1 MANLYLFRVKVQKAE
16 QGVLFGREMEPS
28 KFVTKVISS
37 KPSGEL
43 REGYI
48 WHIGN
53 VVLIGDE
60 GLSFAAG
67 RTTKKSKELY
77 DENEKNFLEVEDEE
91 SPFTY
96 VYYDI
101 KYGFLAIEPKSKLSP
116 TVKGIARNIEK
127 LLNRQDFVVDSGYRI
142 EISEIWDPEDF
153 LRHIRQAYAVVG
165 FTVHFGKPNP
175 FDVEADFHRPM
186 EKYLEET
193 GGRKGKA
200 TVQGEDL
207 DRDKIEEVTRS
218 VASTG
223 NDASARLRMNEGQRP
238 VTRHLEGDPVTIP
251 IEDEERSDKL
261 TLLDKLRDA
270 YIRVRRHRDE

>member
-1 MANLYLFRVKVQKAE
+1 MANLYLFRIKVIQAE
-16 QGVLFGREMEPS
+16 QGTLFGYDGSPS
-28 KFVTKVISS
+28 DLITKVILM
-37 KPSGEL
+37 KPSDEL

-53 VVLIGDE
+53 VSLINNE
-60 GLSFAAG
+60 GLIFAVG

-77 DENEKNFLEVEDEE
+77 DENEKNFLEVEDKE

-96 VYYDI
+96 VYYDK
-101 KYGFLAIEPKSKLSP
+101 KYGFLAIEPKSKLAP

-127 LLNRQDFVVDSGYRI
+127 LLNRHHIVKDSGYRI

-153 LRHIRQAYAVVG
+153 LKHIRQAYAVVE

-186 EKYLEET
+186 EKYLQAT
-193 GGRKGKA
+193 GGSKGKA
-200 TVQGEDL
+200 TVQGDDL
-207 DRDKIEEVTRS
+207 DRERIEEVTRS

-223 NDASARLRMNEGQRP
+223 NDASARLRMEQGQRP
-238 VTRHLEGDPVTIP
+238 VTRHLEGDPVSLSV
-251 IEDEERSDKL
+251 EDVDRENKIA
-261 TLLDKLRDA
+261 LLRQLRDV
-270 YIRVRRHRDE
+270 YHRVRRHREE

>member
-1 MANLYLFRVKVQKAE
+1 MANLYLFRVKVQKVE
-16 QGVLFGREMEPS
+16 QGVLFGQEMEPS
-28 KFVTKVISS
+28 KFVTEVISS

-53 VVLIGDE
+53 VVFIGNE

-77 DENEKNFLEVEDEE
+77 DENARNFLEVEDEE

-96 VYYDI
+96 VYYDM

-116 TVKGIARNIEK
+116 TVKGIARNMEK
-127 LLNRQDFVVDSGYRI
+127 LLNRQDFVINSAYRI

-153 LRHIRQAYAVVG
+153 LKHIRQAYAVVG

-193 GGRKGKA
+193 GGNKGRA
-200 TVQGEDL
+200 TVQGDDL
-207 DRDKIEEVTRS
+207 DRDRIEEVTRS

-223 NDASARLRMNEGQRP
+223 NDASARLRMKEGQRP

-251 IEDEERSDKL
+251 IEEEDRADKL
-261 TLLDKLRDA
+261 TLLDKLRNA

>member
-1 MANLYLFRVKVQKAE
+1 MGNLYLFRVKVQKTK
-16 QGVLFGREMEPS
+16 QGVLFGREIEPS
-28 KFVTKVISS
+28 KFLTEVISS
-37 KPSGEL
+37 KPSAEL

-53 VVLIGDE
+53 IVLIENE

-77 DENEKNFLEVEDEE
+77 DESEKNFLEVEDEE

-96 VYYDI
+96 VYYDM
-101 KYGFLAIEPKSKLSP
+101 KYGFFAIEPKSKLSP

-127 LLNRQDFVVDSGYRI
+127 LINKQDYVIHSGYRI

-200 TVQGEDL
+200 TIQGENL

-223 NDASARLRMNEGQRP
+223 NDASARLRMTEGQRP
-238 VTRHLEGDPVTIP
+238 VTRHLEGDPVAIP
-251 IEDEERSDKL
+251 IEDEERADKF
-261 TLLDKLRDA
+261 TLLEKLRNA
-270 YIRVRRHRDE
+270 YLQVRRHRDE

>member
-1 MANLYLFRVKVQKAE
+1 MDNLYLFRIKVQKAE
-16 QGVLFGREMEPS
+16 QRVLFGREIKPS
-28 KFVTKVISS
+28 KFVTEVIYS
-37 KPSGEL
+37 KPSAEL
-43 REGYI
+43 REGYV

-53 VVLIGDE
+53 VVLIGNE

-96 VYYDI
+96 VYYDM

-116 TVKGIARNIEK
+116 TVKGIARKIEK
-127 LLNRQDFVVDSGYRI
+127 LLNKQDFVINSGYRI

-193 GGRKGKA
+193 GGSKGKA

-223 NDASARLRMNEGQRP
+223 NDASARLRMKEGQRP

-251 IEDEERSDKL
+251 IEDEERADKL
-261 TLLDKLRDA
+261 TLLGKLRDA
-270 YIRVRRHRDE
+270 YIRVRRHWDE